1 MYPQLS
7 PHAKT
12 LYAKLTAFVDEECLP
27 AEVVY
32 ERQHAELSSRWMI
45 PEIIETLKGKARKLG
60 LWNLFMMERDVYH
73 SGLNMVEYAVL
84 SEVMGRSFLAPEAC
98 NCNAPDTGNM
108 EVLAKYGNARQ
119 QAQWLNPL
127 MEGSIRSTFLMTEP
141 GVASSDATNIATS
154 FRREGDEYVVNGR
167 KWWSSGAMDPRCQV
181 ALVLGKVDSPVT
193 AAAPRHRQH
202 SILIVPMATPGVKVL
217 RALSVFGFDDAP
229 HGHAEVELAEVRV
242 PVSNLILGEGDGF
255 KIAQGRL
262 GPGRIHH
269 CMRAIGLSE
278 RVLALATKRALTRR
292 AFGKEIAR
300 QGAVQRD
307 LAQCRISVDQARLLV
322 LHAAW
327 RMDTNKGAKGAQQE
341 IAMIKVVAPSAGQQ
355 VVDTAIQIHGGMG
368 VCQDTILARAFA
380 YMRSLRIADG
390 PDDVHMRTV
399 ARYELKKAMEGA
411 TGPAA
416 DAWYRSGGE
425 FAKENGQSRL

>member
-12 LYAKLTAFVDEECLP
+12 LYAKLTAFLNEECLP

-141 GVASSDATNIATS
+141 GV
-154 FRREGDEYVVNGR
+154 
-167 KWWSSGAMDPRCQV
+167 
-181 ALVLGKVDSPVT
+181 
-193 AAAPRHRQH
+193 
-202 SILIVPMATPGVKVL
+202 
-217 RALSVFGFDDAP
+217 
-229 HGHAEVELAEVRV
+229 
-242 PVSNLILGEGDGF
+242 
-255 KIAQGRL
+255 
-262 GPGRIHH
+262 
-269 CMRAIGLSE
+269 
-278 RVLALATKRALTRR
+278 
-292 AFGKEIAR
+292 
-300 QGAVQRD
+300 
-307 LAQCRISVDQARLLV
+307 
-322 LHAAW
+322 
-327 RMDTNKGAKGAQQE
+327 
-341 IAMIKVVAPSAGQQ
+341 
-355 VVDTAIQIHGGMG
+355 
-368 VCQDTILARAFA
+368 
-380 YMRSLRIADG
+380 
-390 PDDVHMRTV
+390 
-399 ARYELKKAMEGA
+399 
-411 TGPAA
+411 
-416 DAWYRSGGE
+416 
-425 FAKENGQSRL
+425 